1 MGKRKKSSRKPTGP
15 KKSEPL
21 ATSFS
26 CLFCNHEKSVT
37 CMLDKKAGVGSL
49 SCKVCGQRFQ
59 ANINYLSAAIDVYSE
74 WVDACDEIANPK
86 DKAPRRVSGGG
97 GAVGRGGGVSLNRAA
112 ISLMSWK
119 MTTTMTSVVGMGGEL
134 RPLLMRMRMNTE
146 RRYGAMAMRSH
157 VG

>member
-15 KKSEPL
+15 KKNEPL
-21 ATSFS
+21 ATTFS

-37 CMLDKKAGVGSL
+37 CVLDKKAGVGSL

-86 DKAPRRVSGGG
+86 DKAPGRVSGGG
-97 GAVGRGGGVSLNRAA
+97 VVGRSGAGGDGGAGGRTQQNRDRFDDLDDDDDIGGGYGGRAQA
-112 ISLMSWK
+112 I
-119 MTTTMTSVVGMGGEL
+119 VNDDEDDF
-134 RPLLMRMRMNTE
+134 
-146 RRYGAMAMRSH
+146 
-157 VG
+157 